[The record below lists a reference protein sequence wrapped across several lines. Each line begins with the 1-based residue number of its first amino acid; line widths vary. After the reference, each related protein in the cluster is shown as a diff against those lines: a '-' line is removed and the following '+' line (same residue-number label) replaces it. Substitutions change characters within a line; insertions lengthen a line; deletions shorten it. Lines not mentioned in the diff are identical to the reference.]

1 MSDRL
6 PFAVRLT
13 DFCQRFAETAPQVYR
28 FAARFWL
35 WLGQAYLLL
44 ALALTLLLALAL
56 PFLLLSPPAG
66 LLAYVA
72 ERWFPAIAPLLW
84 MPGALLP
91 LLMFVWTLE
100 WFFTYCSIIRT
111 AWRIPA
117 PPEGIRLQREEAPDW
132 FALIDEEARACRI
145 RIHEVWLHD
154 EYGLYSAQR
163 RLFGLPWRNRL
174 HIGLP
179 LLQSL
184 DADSLRPL
192 IAYQAAHLAEGFS
205 GANDTLWLQ
214 RRRWVQLAEQ
224 FEGRLL
230 APLFRPLVRRY
241 LPFADIWWHTLMR
254 QQVLQCDQA
263 AARRYSGSL
272 YAQAMCRLHVFGLDF
287 DRHYW
292 TAVWTQ
298 SEQHLRPPQLPF
310 AHYPAALDDIR
321 QRHHARLQAHLQALL
336 QTPAYIHDNHPTLA
350 WRLEALD
357 EYPRLSL
364 SRGNAMHLL
373 GKAADPLVAETDR
386 RWWADARDNW
396 RERYQQGQTAA
407 RRLQELDAAAEA
419 APLSLDETLERAWLT
434 ERVRQDR
441 DAAFAL
447 LEASYRQHPAHPPLM
462 FAYGRQLLLRDDAD
476 GTTLVRR
483 AAELDEGLIFAAAEE
498 EADYHRRN
506 GRHDAAA
513 HYQDLADQRRYEEE
527 QAGFE
532 RAEWLPDDPLQPPAL
547 KESELADWLRHIA
560 DMPEIDQIYLAQKT
574 VRHLPQQPLYVIGY
588 TLHLPRHTPDR
599 EERAEH
605 LHQRLLKLPFPHEFF
620 LIRLDSRSRP
630 YRRALQRVP
639 RARVR

>member
-1 MSDRL
+1 MPDRL

-13 DFCQRFAETAPQVYR
+13 GFCQRFAETAPQAYR
-28 FAARFWL
+28 FAAWFWL
-35 WLGQAYLLL
+35 WLGHAYILL
-44 ALALTLLLALAL
+44 ALPLTLLLAVAV
-56 PFLLLSPPAG
+56 PFLLLSPPVA

-72 ERWFPAIAPLLW
+72 ERWFPASAPSLWVFGFPLSFLLLAW
-84 MPGALLP
+84 STA
-91 LLMFVWTLE
+91 
-100 WFFTYCSIIRT
+100 WFLSYCSAIRT
-111 AWRIPA
+111 TWRLPA
-117 PPEGIRLQREEAPDW
+117 PQEGIRLQREEAPDW

-154 EYGLYSAQR
+154 EYGLYSSQH
-163 RLFGLPWRNRL
+163 RLLGLHWRNRL

-184 DADSLRPL
+184 DVDSLRPL
-192 IAYQAAHLAEGFS
+192 IAYQTAHLAEGFS
-205 GANDTLWLQ
+205 GANDALWLQ
-214 RRRWVQLAEQ
+214 RRRWEQLAEQ
-224 FEGRLL
+224 FEGRLA
-230 APLFRPLVRRY
+230 APLFRPLIRFY

-263 AARRYSGSL
+263 AAQRCSASC
-272 YAQAMCRLHVFGLDF
+272 YAQAMCRLHVLGLDF

-292 TAVWTQ
+292 QDVWAQ

-310 AHYPAALDDIR
+310 ARYPAALANIR
-321 QRHHARLQAHLQALL
+321 RQHPACLQEHLQALL
-336 QTPAYIHDNHPTLA
+336 QTPAYIHDNHPPLA

-364 SRGNAMHLL
+364 TEGDALPLL
-373 GKAADPLVAETDR
+373 GKAADRLVAETDR
-386 RWWADARDNW
+386 RWWSGARDNW
-396 RERYQQGQTAA
+396 RERYQQGQAAA
-407 RRLQELDAAAEA
+407 RRLQELDTAAEA

-441 DAAFAL
+441 DTAFAL
-447 LEASYRQHPAHPPLM
+447 LEESHRQHPEHPPLM

-483 AAELDEGLIFAAAEE
+483 AAELDEGLIMAAAEE

-513 HYQDLADQRRYEEE
+513 HYQALADQRRYEEE

-532 RAEWLPDDPLQPPAL
+532 RAEWQPDDPLHPPAL
-547 KESELADWLRHIA
+547 SESELADWLQRVA
-560 DMPEIDQIYLAQKT
+560 DMPEIGQLYLAQKT
-574 VRHLPQQPLYVIGY
+574 VRHLPQRPLYVIGY
-588 TLHLPRHTPDR
+588 ILHLPIHVPDR

-605 LHQRLLKLPFPHEFF
+605 LHQRLLNLPFPHEFF

-630 YRRALQRVP
+630 YRRALQRIP